1 VENSLTRK
9 IKKAAKKIP
18 TSSAGKKRNSFIKF
32 QFSETKIR
40 KTGNLSNKKLLFN
53 T

>member
-1 VENSLTRK
+1 MENSLTRK
-9 IKKAAKKIP
+9 IKKATKKMP

-40 KTGNLSNKKLLFN
+40 KIGELSNQKITF
-53 T
+53 

>member
-1 VENSLTRK
+1 MENSLTRK
-9 IKKAAKKIP
+9 IKKAAKTIP
-18 TSSAGKKRNSFIKF
+18 TSSAGKKRNFFIKF

-40 KTGNLSNKKLLFN
+40 KIGELSNKKLLFN